1 MNGKQKMLKVK
12 VKKDQVLQEIKMEDV
27 SFTSKKFINKL
38 WSFLNPDTP
47 SDEGPVELLY
57 RGGSAGSTW
66 FGHLKSWPEG
76 KGQGRQRLVFKDRED
91 VIRVAETFGDAVRG
105 GIIPDDITPSQ
116 QGAALNWIKGL
127 MSKSPSSLFGVWDA
141 VLADIG
147 GRGRLPISTYLENF
161 FQWGDNPAT
170 KKFLTLPKR
179 MPALDPATGARQPR
193 EYVPMA
199 DINKIES
206 IRQLERVVKTAAP
219 EVRKYQEKQQYK
231 DAELGMNKIY
241 ENSEWEVFIPEN
253 RGAAC
258 ELGKGTD
265 WCTAAK
271 GTTTDYYAEYHKPD
285 DPLFV
290 FINKENPTKK
300 YQFHY
305 GTSQFMD
312 KHDNHIIQPA
322 YQSPMTGDWALHQEL
337 HGLLVKAGMD
347 KKYPNIFEKQYWK
360 DGDWYE
366 IDEVY
371 IDNPRSE
378 RDGALGSTTTRMNGL
393 LHSIDGKPALIRH
406 LEDQKIWYSFGEIDR
421 IGKPAFIS
429 PGTREWRRK
438 GRLHNM
444 QGPAIVRDNGD
455 KEWWLN
461 GYRQPLATA
470 NVIKGNGTKEW
481 HKRGGTEHGDH
492 VLHRTDGPAII
503 RPKDVA
509 FERGLPEWVW
519 HFHDMKHRLDG
530 PAEQWPSGAKSWYVG
545 NLLIA
550 NEGGVPHME
559 DIGFDPVRYRA
570 AVDIWNDLVKG
581 STHTAYTG
589 NFKGV
594 QSKFFRAWDE
604 WLRDNQKSDQYIEP
618 PDVSTLEPEPE
629 PSSEINEIFKGWR
642 TFLK

>member
-1 MNGKQKMLKVK
+1 MIKIKL
-12 VKKDQVLQEIKMEDV
+12 KKDELLQEIKMEDV

-38 WSFLNPDTP
+38 WNFLNADTP
-47 SDEGPVELLY
+47 SDDGPVELLY
-57 RGGSAGSTW
+57 RGSSAGSTW
-66 FGHLKSWPEG
+66 FGHLQSWPEG
-76 KGQGRQRLVFKDRED
+76 KGRGRQRLVFKDRED

-127 MSKSPSSLFGVWDA
+127 MSKSPSSLFDVWDS

-147 GRGRLPISTYLENF
+147 GRLLPISTYLENF

-170 KKFLTLPKR
+170 KKFLRMPKR

-193 EYVPMA
+193 EYVSMA

-206 IRQLERVVKTAAP
+206 ISQLERVIRDAHGAVQKH
-219 EVRKYQEKQQYK
+219 KEKQQYK
-231 DAELGMNKIY
+231 DAKLGMNKIY
-241 ENSEWEVFIPEN
+241 ESDEWEVFIPEN

-312 KHDNHIIQPA
+312 QHDNQIIQPS
-322 YQSPMTGDWALHQEL
+322 YMSRMKGDYKLHEKL

-366 IDEVY
+366 IDEVR
-371 IDNPRSE
+371 IDNPNSPNNGE
-378 RDGALGSTTTRMNGL
+378 LGTTSTRMNGL
-393 LHSIDGKPALIRH
+393 LHSLDDKPAIIRH
-406 LEDQKIWYSFGEIDR
+406 LEDEKVWYTFGEVDR
-421 IGKPAFIS
+421 VGKPAFTS
-429 PGTREWRRK
+429 PHTREWRIK
-438 GRLHNM
+438 GKLHNM
-444 QGPAIVRDNGD
+444 QGPAIVKSDGGR
-455 KEWWLN
+455 EWWLN
-461 GYRQPLATA
+461 GYRQPLVTP
-470 NVIKGNGTKEW
+470 NVIKGDGTKEW
-481 HKRGGTEHGDH
+481 HKQGGTEHGDH
-492 VLHRTDGPAII
+492 RLHRTDGPAVV
-503 RPKDVA
+503 RPEDVA
-509 FERGLPEWVW
+509 FEKGLPEWEW
-519 HFHDMKHRLDG
+519 LYHDMKHRLDG
-530 PAEQWPSGAKSWYVG
+530 PALKWPSGAESWYVG
-545 NLLIA
+545 DVLVGT
-550 NEGGVPHME
+550 EGDVPFYRN
-559 DIGFDPVRYRA
+559 IGFDPVRYRA
-570 AVDIWNDLVKG
+570 AIDIWNDIEKVVG
-581 STHTAYTG
+581 PRSVAVAATM
-589 NFKGV
+589 
-594 QSKFFRAWDE
+594 QRKFSSEWAE
-604 WLRDNQKSDQYIEP
+604 WLEENQNQGGGQYIEP
-618 PDVSTLEPEPE
+618 PDVSTLEAEPE
-629 PSSEINEIFKGWR
+629 PPSEINEIFKGWR

>member
-1 MNGKQKMLKVK
+1 MAIKVK
-12 VKKDQVLQEIKMEDV
+12 LKKDEILQEIKMEDV

-38 WSFLNPDTP
+38 WSFLNADAQLG
-47 SDEGPVELLY
+47 DEPVELLF
-57 RGGSAGSTW
+57 RSLGAASTW
-66 FGHLKSWPEG
+66 FGDLPNRPEG
-76 KGQGRQRLVFKDRED
+76 KGRGRQRLVFKDRED
-91 VIRVAETFGDAVRG
+91 VIRVAETFGDAVKG

-116 QGAALNWIKGL
+116 QGAALNWIKSL
-127 MSKSPSSLFGVWDA
+127 MSKSPSSLLDVWDA
-141 VLADIG
+141 VLGSMRTDRLSIG
-147 GRGRLPISTYLENF
+147 AYLENF

-170 KKFLTLPKR
+170 KKFLVLKEPKK
-179 MPALDPATGARQPR
+179 MMALDPQGYRQPR
-193 EYVPMA
+193 EFTYTPMA

-206 IRQLERVVKTAAP
+206 VRQLERIIRDAHGDVQ
-219 EVRKYQEKQQYK
+219 KYQEKQQYK

-271 GTTTDYYAEYHKPD
+271 GTTRDYYAEYHKPD

-366 IDEVY
+366 IDEIY

-393 LHSIDGKPALIRH
+393 LHSIDDKPAMVRH
-406 LEDQKIWYSFGEIDR
+406 LEDQKIWYSFGELDR
-421 IGKPAFIS
+421 IDKPAVIS

-438 GRLHNM
+438 GKLHNM
-444 QGPAIVRDNGD
+444 NGPAIVRANGD

-461 GYRQPLATA
+461 GYRQPLVTP
-470 NVIKGNGTKEW
+470 NVIRGDGTREW
-481 HKRGGTEHGDH
+481 HKKGGAEYGEDQ
-492 VLHRTDGPAII
+492 LHRTDGPAII

-509 FERGLPEWVW
+509 LERGFPEWVW
-519 HFHDMKHRLDG
+519 RFHDMKHRLDG
-530 PAEQWPSGAKSWYVG
+530 PAEQWPSGTKSWYVG
-545 NLLIA
+545 NVFIGSLQ
-550 NEGGVPHME
+550 GVVPHM
-559 DIGFDPVRYRA
+559 DNIGFDPARYRA
-570 AVDIWNDLVKG
+570 AVDIWNDV
-581 STHTAYTG
+581 ATG
-589 NFKGV
+589 TRPRDD
-594 QSKFFRAWDE
+594 QRKFFTAWDE
-604 WLRDNQKSDQYIEP
+604 WLRDNQGAEQHIEP

-629 PSSEINEIFKGWR
+629 PPSEISEIFKGWR
-642 TFLK
+642 TFLR